1 MISQLAQLLIATL
14 VAGTPL
20 VYAALGELVVE
31 RAGVLNMGVEGMMV
45 TGAISAFA
53 VTMATGSVT
62 LGVIVAMAAAMALSL
77 LFSVLAIS
85 FRANQVAVGLA
96 LTIFGT
102 SLGSYIGKSYVGMA
116 LVVAPSP
123 LAAFFARIP
132 LLGQLHPLVWLSW
145 ILFGATWYFLYRT
158 KAGLALRAVG
168 ESPASAHAIGYPVIR
183 IRYLATLFGGAL
195 AGIAGAYVSLV
206 YTALWTEGSGAGR
219 VRDLA
224 AGTLHRRRLS
234 VRRRDHGAALRPK
247 RGRRPAAGI
256 DVGAALHRDH
266 RGPRAHFP
274 KRDADAAQRAGL
286 TWKAVHPVGQA
297 GVMSWPISHGDTY

>member
-1 MISQLAQLLIATL
+1 MIGQLTQLIIATL

-31 RAGVLNMGVEGMMV
+31 LAGVLNMGVEGMMV
-45 TGAISAFA
+45 IGAISAFA
-53 VTMATGSVT
+53 VTMATGSLT
-62 LGVIVAMAAAMALSL
+62 LGVIVAIAAAMVLSL
-77 LFSVLAIS
+77 LFAVLAIS

-116 LVVAPSP
+116 LVTAPSP
-123 LAAFFARIP
+123 LVGLITKIP

-158 KAGLALRAVG
+158 KPGLVLRAVG

-195 AGIAGAYVSLV
+195 AGVAGAYVSLV
-206 YTALWTEGSGAGR
+206 YTALWTEGLIAGR
-219 VRDLA
+219 GWIAVALVVFATWRPERCIAGAYLFGGATMAQLFAQSAGVGLPPELMSALPYIATIIVLA
-224 AGTLHRRRLS
+224 LISRNETLMRLS
-234 VRRRDHGAALRPK
+234 V
-247 RGRRPAAGI
+247 PASLGK
-256 DVGAALHRDH
+256 
-266 RGPRAHFP
+266 PFNP
-274 KRDADAAQRAGL
+274 
-286 TWKAVHPVGQA
+286 
-297 GVMSWPISHGDTY
+297 

>member
-1 MISQLAQLLIATL
+1 MIGQLTQLIIATL

-31 RAGVLNMGVEGMMV
+31 LAGVLNMGVEGMMV
-45 TGAISAFA
+45 IGAISAFA
-53 VTMATGSVT
+53 VTMATGSLT
-62 LGVIVAMAAAMALSL
+62 LGVIVAIAAAMVLSL
-77 LFSVLAIS
+77 LFAVLAIS

-116 LVVAPSP
+116 LVTAPSP
-123 LAAFFARIP
+123 LAGLITKIP

-158 KAGLALRAVG
+158 KPGLVLRAVG

-195 AGIAGAYVSLV
+195 AGVAGAYVSLV
-206 YTALWTEGSGAGR
+206 YTALWTEGLIAGR
-219 VRDLA
+219 GWIAVALVVFATWRPERCIAGAYLFGGATMAQLFAQSAGVGLPPDLMSA
-224 AGTLHRRRLS
+224 LPYIATIIVLALISRNETLMRLS
-234 VRRRDHGAALRPK
+234 V
-247 RGRRPAAGI
+247 PASLGK
-256 DVGAALHRDH
+256 
-266 RGPRAHFP
+266 PFNP
-274 KRDADAAQRAGL
+274 
-286 TWKAVHPVGQA
+286 
-297 GVMSWPISHGDTY
+297 

>member
-1 MISQLAQLLIATL
+1 MIGQLTQLIIATL

-31 RAGVLNMGVEGMMV
+31 LAGVLNMGVEGMMV
-45 TGAISAFA
+45 IGAISAFA
-53 VTMATGSVT
+53 VTMATGSLT
-62 LGVIVAMAAAMALSL
+62 LGVIVAIAAAMVLSL
-77 LFSVLAIS
+77 LFAVLAIS

-116 LVVAPSP
+116 LVTAPSQ
-123 LAAFFARIP
+123 LAGLIIKIP

-158 KAGLALRAVG
+158 KPGLVLRAVG

-195 AGIAGAYVSLV
+195 AGVAGAYVSLV
-206 YTALWTEGSGAGR
+206 YTALWTEGLIAGR
-219 VRDLA
+219 GWIAVALVVFATWRPERCIAGAYLFGGATMAQLFAQSAGVGLPPELMSALPYIATIIVLA
-224 AGTLHRRRLS
+224 LISRNETLMRLS
-234 VRRRDHGAALRPK
+234 V
-247 RGRRPAAGI
+247 PASLGK
-256 DVGAALHRDH
+256 
-266 RGPRAHFP
+266 PFNP
-274 KRDADAAQRAGL
+274 
-286 TWKAVHPVGQA
+286 
-297 GVMSWPISHGDTY
+297 

>member
-1 MISQLAQLLIATL
+1 MTGQLAQLVIATL

-45 TGAISAFA
+45 AGAISAFA
-53 VTMATGSVT
+53 VAMATGSVT
-62 LGVIVAMAAAMALSL
+62 LGVIVAMATAMALSL
-77 LFSVLAIS
+77 LFAVLAVS

-116 LVVAPSP
+116 LVIEPSR
-123 LAAFFARIP
+123 LAGLIARIP
-132 LLGQLHPLVWLSW
+132 VLGQLHPLVWLSW

-158 KAGLALRAVG
+158 KPGLALRAVG
-168 ESPASAHAIGYPVIR
+168 ESPSSAHAIGYPVIR

-206 YTALWTEGSGAGR
+206 YTALWTEGLIAGR
-219 VRDLA
+219 GWIAVALVVFATWRPGRCIAGAYLFGGATMAQLFAQSAGVGLPPELMSALPYIATIVVLA
-224 AGTLHRRRLS
+224 LISRNETLMRLS
-234 VRRRDHGAALRPK
+234 V
-247 RGRRPAAGI
+247 PASLGK
-256 DVGAALHRDH
+256 
-266 RGPRAHFP
+266 PFTP
-274 KRDADAAQRAGL
+274 
-286 TWKAVHPVGQA
+286 
-297 GVMSWPISHGDTY
+297 